1 MRRGFVFVTIV
12 LSLAAVTPLMGG
24 GPVLSQPAAQTILP
38 APPRVFIDTSY
49 KPPSGRSIPVA
60 KGGDLQAAIKA
71 AQPGDVLVL
80 EPGAI
85 FQGNFALPKKAG
97 AGWIVLRSGA
107 PDDKLPPPGTR
118 VTPGLAPLM
127 PKLVSPNS
135 GPAVY
140 TEPGAHHYRFIGIEF
155 GVAPGVKMIYSIVG
169 FGGEEKSDA
178 DTPHDLILDR
188 CYVHGNTG
196 LNSRRG
202 VLLNGAS
209 SAIIESHVSEIHAA
223 GSDSQAILGYNGPG
237 PFKIVNN
244 YLEASTENIMFGGAD
259 PKIRDLVPSDIEIR
273 RNHLFKPLTWR
284 PGDPTFAG
292 VTWPVKNLL
301 ELKNAQRV
309 LIEGNLLENNWG
321 GPALLLTPRN
331 QNGTAQWSVVQDV
344 LFQNNMVRNANGGF
358 GILSS
363 DSDGPVSQATKRV
376 AVVNNL
382 WLGFTDRFFLMV
394 TGRGVALEDF
404 LVDHNTAIPGG
415 YAAYYIEGKGAV
427 ATIVRFRFTNNLVGF
442 GAYGVSIP
450 KADGSLT
457 KWFPGAIIARNAL
470 VSLADTG
477 DGQGSARN
485 RPPDIDQA
493 MYASFSNA
501 AAAGINADGT
511 LAAKSPNRRAAT
523 DGKDIGVDFDE
534 LQRAAALQPMRQ

>member
-1 MRRGFVFVTIV
+1 MRRGLVFGMSV
-12 LSLAAVTPLMGG
+12 LSLAAMTPLMSGR
-24 GPVLSQPAAQTILP
+24 PVLGQPAAQTILP

-71 AQPGDVLVL
+71 AQPGDILVL

-85 FQGNFALPKKAG
+85 FQGNFALPKKVG

-107 PDDKLPPPGTR
+107 LDDKLPPPGTR
-118 VTPGLAPLM
+118 VTPSLASVI

-135 GPAVY
+135 DPAVY

-155 GVAPGVKMIYSIVG
+155 APGPAVKEIYSIVA
-169 FGGEEKSDA
+169 FGGEQTSNAEIP
-178 DTPHDLILDR
+178 TDLILDR
-188 CYVHGNTG
+188 CYVHGQPGTM
-196 LNSRRG
+196 SRRG
-202 VLLNGAS
+202 VLLNGTS
-209 SAIIESHVSEIHAA
+209 SAVIDSHVSEIHAA

-292 VTWPVKNLL
+292 VNWPVKNLL

-321 GPALLLTPRN
+321 GPALVLTPRN
-331 QNGTAQWSVVQDV
+331 QYGSAPWSVVQDV
-344 LFQNNMVRNANGGF
+344 LFRNNMMKNAAAGF
-358 GILSS
+358 LILSS

-376 AVVNNL
+376 AIVNNL

-415 YAAYYIEGKGAV
+415 YAAYYIEGKGATP
-427 ATIVRFRFTNNLVGF
+427 AIVRFRFTNNLVGF

-450 KADGSLT
+450 KADEGLT
-457 KWFPGAIIARNAL
+457 KWFPGATISNNTL
-470 VSLADTG
+470 VNLADSRG
-477 DGQGSARN
+477 GGSEGN
-485 RPPDIDQA
+485 RPQYVDQA
-493 MYASFSNA
+493 MYKSFPNA

-511 LAAKSPNRRAAT
+511 LAAKSPNRRAGT

-534 LQRAAALQPMRQ
+534 LQRATALQPMRQ